1 MEHHESRSLPRIL
14 LTGDRGI
21 GKSTVCEETVGLLKA
36 RGLRCGGIL
45 TTKILS
51 ERGAIVG
58 IRIKDILSAPP
69 RECLLARTDQD
80 LGGPAT
86 GRYWFSPEGVQF
98 GNAALERAAAEADV
112 IFADELGHLE
122 LRGEGFTNIFSLLQS
137 ARTPAMVVVAQ
148 NEFVS
153 QVQERVRSR
162 DLALLEVTL
171 SNRGHLAQRLVELL
185 LCCCI
190 QSSDLSQSVIGEK

>member
-1 MEHHESRSLPRIL
+1 
-14 LTGDRGI
+14 
-21 GKSTVCEETVGLLKA
+21 
-36 RGLRCGGIL
+36 
-45 TTKILS
+45 
-51 ERGAIVG
+51 
-58 IRIKDILSAPP
+58 
-69 RECLLARTDQD
+69 
-80 LGGPAT
+80 
-86 GRYWFSPEGVQF
+86 
-98 GNAALERAAAEADV
+98 
-112 IFADELGHLE
+112 
-122 LRGEGFTNIFSLLQS
+122 
-137 ARTPAMVVVAQ
+137 MVVVVQ